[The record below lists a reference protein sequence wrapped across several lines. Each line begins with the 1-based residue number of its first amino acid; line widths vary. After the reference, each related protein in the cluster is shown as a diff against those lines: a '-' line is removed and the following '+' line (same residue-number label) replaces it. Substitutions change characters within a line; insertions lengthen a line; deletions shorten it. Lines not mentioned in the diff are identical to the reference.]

1 MIYEIAAALMSLG
14 LFVGMMVLLE
24 IGRRIG
30 VRYVAEDPEHATEGV
45 GPLAGAVFGLMGL
58 LLAFTFSGA
67 AARYD
72 VRREQIVQEANAI
85 GTAYL
90 RVDLLPSAAQPALRD
105 KFRRYV
111 DSRLATYRKVS
122 DTAAFAAESANGA
135 RLQNEIWKDAVAAC
149 RDVSPAATQLMTT
162 ALNEMIDITTTRFA
176 ARWMHPPVIV
186 FAMLYAVTLVSA
198 LLAGYDTAVSKRP
211 SRVHTIGFAIVIS
224 LAVYVIMEI
233 ELPRI
238 GMIRLDA
245 FDQLLVDVRRTM
257 D

>member
-1 MIYEIAAALMSLG
+1 MVYEIAAALMSLG
-14 LFVGMMVLLE
+14 LFIGMTVLLE
-24 IGRRIG
+24 VGRRIG
-30 VRYVAEDPEHATEGV
+30 ARHVAEDPDHATEGV

-67 AARYD
+67 AERYD
-72 VRREQIVQEANAI
+72 TRRQQIVQEANAI

-90 RVDLLPSAAQPALRD
+90 RVDLLPSAAQPALRE

-111 DSRLATYRKVS
+111 DSRLATYRKAS
-122 DTAAFAAESANGA
+122 DAAAFAAEAANSA

-149 RDVSPAATQLMTT
+149 RDVSPAITQLMMP
-162 ALNEMIDITTTRFA
+162 ALNDMIDITTTRFA
-176 ARWMHPPVIV
+176 ARSMHPPTIV

-211 SRVHTIGFAIVIS
+211 SRLHMIGFAIVIS
-224 LAVYVIMEI
+224 LAVYVIIEI
-233 ELPRI
+233 ELPRV
-238 GMIRLDA
+238 GMIRIDA
-245 FDQLLVDVRRTM
+245 FDQLLVDVRRSM